1 MNLKISIFF
10 IIFLCPI
17 LVISQKGNDEI
28 PTFIK
33 RQFKRDASRLALRI
47 ESEKDDLRFM
57 DFNIPK
63 TNFNAIYNGLCNLY
77 TKDNNVKSIL
87 KCNISTFPDIAID
100 QCIVIFNKNVDW
112 AAPLRQGINET
123 TNPQFNKIIDK
134 FQLVIEKYVQWNE
147 GRDAITI
154 RSKEAMNIAS
164 IATEIQN
171 IPGVST
177 VDLSIPR
184 LKGNDIK
191 VKRITGGWEFDF
203 LLNVGNAIDN
213 KLHSWKYKCLD
224 SGTIQFISESGDPI
238 PSHMRC
244 MMDEFLVANKF

>member
-1 MNLKISIFF
+1 MNLKSAC
-10 IIFLCPI
+10 IFLFCLSPF
-17 LVISQKGNDEI
+17 LVFCQGGNDDI
-28 PTFIK
+28 PSFIK
-33 RQFKRDASRLALRI
+33 RQFKRDASRIALRI

-63 TNFNAIYNGLCNLY
+63 ANFNAIYSGLCNLY
-77 TKDNNVKSIL
+77 AKDNNVKSIL
-87 KCNISTFPDIAID
+87 KCNISTFPDVAID

-123 TNPQFNKIIDK
+123 NNPQFNKIIDK

-184 LKGNDIK
+184 LKGNDIR
-191 VKRITGGWEFDF
+191 VKRIAGGWEFDF

-213 KLHSWKYKCLD
+213 KLHSWKYKSLD
-224 SGTIQFISESGDPI
+224 NGSIQFLSESGDPI
-238 PSHMRC
+238 LGHLRC
-244 MMDEFLVANKF
+244 ELDEHLFANKF